1 MYINAI
7 KVKAKDQTTLAY
19 KFTPSTGK
27 HRNIVVLQAKA
38 DDLATY
44 KSALIYAFAGIS
56 DHLSKVSEVTIS
68 VSDDNGDQWIVAR
81 SAGSSRYYLNRKE
94 LTTDAEPSFIRA
106 LLDLPNNQ
114 LVTDSDR
121 QAVIRLLSSFFQSGR
136 YLGRIESLDQRGKQD
151 PLQEKISHLMGQT
164 QKSISEMLGLELDIE
179 QLEILFN
186 EAFPVLWKWL
196 SMQEHLSALS
206 PSSNEQA
213 FLQNQQISELEAQ
226 LALIGSLDRASM
238 VVRDPANSPVAYKE
252 QLASICANI
261 ETIEQTLPMPAA
273 QINTSPELW
282 QSALNIICKFYTYGK
297 LEQAFQKVRVR
308 IDNTYKPL
316 TKDYL
321 DAIHTF
327 LDNDR
332 YILSELEQSLNLLS
346 DQLTRTKQ
354 KIDARKDRSI
364 LAYFEKVF
372 EKDANDP
379 LDDACQQQKSLDTS
393 RELVNGV
400 LAKIG
405 EMHSNVGLSHQTFE
419 QSYGDIQ
426 EKYEF
431 LIAEY
436 GKYKS
441 AWLKISRKIGLDP
454 STSIS
459 DFLAVMKKT
468 HRLDEL
474 RKQKVYYQTKI
485 NEYKLALKQIA
496 ILLEKWYTLI
506 GSHKPQKLNQASVI
520 LRETKGILGYQR
532 RKLDKLNR
540 TLKERA
546 INVGIA
552 EFYSSFHKDT
562 IALEKKWQ
570 QHFIS
575 MGVQPKVLKS
585 ADWQKLQQDISKLL
599 NLSGI
604 KGKTLDLPA
613 KPVIDWMSELAL
625 ESPLTILDAAVGPV
639 TKDELNMMI
648 EAVSQSSPHGHALLL
663 VTDDLLAESLASIG
677 LSTGV
682 IVEAAAY
689 KDKTNEISKNIA
701 PQAKP
706 LVSDKAK
713 AAIDILRAKGI

>member
-1 MYINAI
+1 
-7 KVKAKDQTTLAY
+7 VKAKDQTTLAY

-44 KSALIYAFAGIS
+44 KSALIYAFTGTDDRLGRVA
-56 DHLSKVSEVTIS
+56 EVTIS

-81 SAGSSRYYLNRKE
+81 SQGSSRYYLNRKE

-106 LLDLPNNQ
+106 LLDLPNNH

-121 QAVIRLLSSFFQSGR
+121 QSVIRLLSSFVQNGR
-136 YLGRIESLDQRGKQD
+136 YLGRIESLDQRSKQD

-164 QKSISEMLGLELDIE
+164 QKSISGMLGLELDIE
-179 QLEILFN
+179 QLEILSS

-196 SMQEHLSALS
+196 SMHEHLSNLS
-206 PSSNEQA
+206 TSSNEQA
-213 FLQNQQISELEAQ
+213 FSQNQQITELEAQ
-226 LALIGSLDRASM
+226 LALIGSLERASM
-238 VVRDPANSPVAYKE
+238 LVRDPANSPVAYKE
-252 QLASICANI
+252 QLTSICANI
-261 ETIEQTLPMPAA
+261 EKIEQTLPMPAA

-297 LEQAFQKVRVR
+297 LEHAFQKVRVR

-332 YILSELEQSLNLLS
+332 NILSELEQALNLLS
-346 DQLTRTKQ
+346 DQLTTTKQ
-354 KIDARKDRSI
+354 KIDARKDRSV
-364 LAYFEKVF
+364 LALIEKFFEKGD
-372 EKDANDP
+372 KDP
-379 LDDACQQQKSLDTS
+379 LDDAYQQQKSLDTS

-405 EMHSNVGLSHQTFE
+405 EMHSNIGLSNQAFD

-441 AWLKISRKIGLDP
+441 AWLKISKKIGLDP
-454 STSIS
+454 STSIA

-474 RKQKVYYQTKI
+474 RKQKVHYQTKI
-485 NEYKLALKQIA
+485 NDYKLALKQIA
-496 ILLEKWYTLI
+496 MLLEKWYTLI

-532 RKLDKLNR
+532 RKLEKLNR

-562 IALEKKWQ
+562 KALEKKWQ
-570 QHFIS
+570 QHFIA
-575 MGVQPKVLKS
+575 MGVQPKILKS
-585 ADWQKLQQDISKLL
+585 LDWQKLQQDISQLL
-599 NLSGI
+599 NLSSL
-604 KGKTLDLPA
+604 KGKTVDIPA
-613 KPVIDWMSELAL
+613 KPLVDWMSELAL
-625 ESPLTILDAAVGPV
+625 ESPLTILDASFGSV
-639 TKDELNMMI
+639 TRDEVNLMMG
-648 EAVSQSSPHGHALLL
+648 AVSQASPHGHALLL
-663 VTDDLLAESLASIG
+663 VSDDLLAESLASEG
-677 LSTGV
+677 LSAGV
-682 IVEAAAY
+682 MIEASAHQ
-689 KDKTNEISKNIA
+689 DKTSDISKNIA
-701 PQAKP
+701 PSAKP